1 MTFTLDDA
9 RAIALEVHANQT
21 DKTGEPYMLHVEAVA
36 AGLADFDLDLQIAG
50 MLHDVVEDSFDEIG
64 REVTV
69 DELRDR
75 GVSERSL
82 AAIAAVSS
90 NLYPGHLTY
99 LEKIER
105 ICQSPDA
112 VLVKISDNAH
122 NSLPVREAA
131 LAAHGIAPSPK
142 YAEARRLLYAAV
154 GRDDIERILAARTRG
169 SDLSGYI
176 GQYSL
181 QMVR

>member
-1 MTFTLDDA
+1 MTFTFDDA

-21 DKTGEPYMLHVEAVA
+21 TSTTGE
-36 AGLADFDLDLQIAG
+36 
-50 MLHDVVEDSFDEIG
+50 
-64 REVTV
+64 
-69 DELRDR
+69 LRGR

-90 NLYPGHLTY
+90 NLYPEGMTY

-122 NSLPVREAA
+122 NALPERVDG
-131 LAAHGIAPSPK
+131 LAVQGITPSPK
-142 YAEARRLLYAAV
+142 YAAARRLLYAAAD
-154 GRDDIERILAARTRG
+154 RPDAERILRRANP
-169 SDLSGYI
+169 
-176 GQYSL
+176 SL
-181 QMVR
+181 LAELG